1 MEAFTNAIN
10 QYKQGEINKL
20 PETLKEI
27 LANTKPIPEAVGKI
41 GDELREMGDDVKS
54 ATDAANEMDNLKR

>member
-1 MEAFTNAIN
+1 
-10 QYKQGEINKL
+10 
-20 PETLKEI
+20 
-27 LANTKPIPEAVGKI
+27 LANAKPIPDAVNKI